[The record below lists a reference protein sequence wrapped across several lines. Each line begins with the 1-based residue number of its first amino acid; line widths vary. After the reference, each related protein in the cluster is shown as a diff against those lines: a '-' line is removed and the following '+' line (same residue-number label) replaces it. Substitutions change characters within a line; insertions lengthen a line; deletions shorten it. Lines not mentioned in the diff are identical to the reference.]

1 MNKTK
6 RAFLAIL
13 AGIIFAFIL
22 RGLFSIESL
31 DELYSVMTNTFII
44 GLPFAVG
51 YITVFFCRI
60 DTIRYKSAAFF
71 IPFIPIFG
79 FLVITLLWGI
89 EGAACWIM
97 VFPIFLIL
105 AGLGGLTARYFR
117 LRKEKRENTLYLTI
131 VVLLPFFLSPL
142 EKLIHVIPG
151 RYEAFTQID
160 IHADKASIWKNVT
173 RVRAISTAQDSAEFT
188 RFLGFPR
195 PIKAELDTE
204 AIGGK
209 REAIFDK
216 GLVFHEEVI
225 AYKPLKSMTFTIK
238 ANPYEIPSATM
249 DKHIVVGGDFFDV
262 LNGTYE
268 LEQINANTCRLK
280 LYSHFKLSTTFNF
293 YASVWAGWIMT
304 DIQQNILK
312 VIKAR
317 SERSKN
323 EI

>member
-1 MNKTK
+1 MNKIERT
-6 RAFLAIL
+6 FLAIL
-13 AGIIFAFIL
+13 VAIVFAFIV
-22 RGLFSIESL
+22 RGLFGIKSL
-31 DELYSVMTNTFII
+31 DELYSVMTLTFLI

-51 YITVFFCRI
+51 YITVFFCKL
-60 DTIRYKSAAFF
+60 DTIRSRSAAFF
-71 IPFIPIFG
+71 ISFIPIFG
-79 FLVITLLWGI
+79 FLLLTLFWGI
-89 EGAACWIM
+89 EGLACWAMIM
-97 VFPIFLIL
+97 PLFLVIS
-105 AGLGGLTARYFR
+105 GLGGLTCRHFR
-117 LRKEKRENTLYLTI
+117 LRKEERKNRIYLTF
-131 VVLLPFFLSPL
+131 VVLLPFFIAPL

-151 RYEAFTQID
+151 KYEAFTQID

-173 RVRAISTAQDSAEFT
+173 RVRAISTAQDSAQFT

-204 AIGGK
+204 AVGGK

-225 AYKPLKSMTFTIK
+225 AYHPQKSMTFTIK

-249 DKHIVVGGDFFDV
+249 DEHIVVGGDFFDV

-280 LYSHFKLSTTFNF
+280 LYSHFKLSTAFNF
-293 YASVWAGWIMT
+293 YASFWAGWIMK

-317 SERSKN
+317 SERSEN